1 MQCTNKNINL
11 NVDDLA
17 NLLKYMTVTIDK
29 HTLEEF
35 VQIIDEHIPEYA
47 KEITTEIQQALEE
60 LNSNS
65 ETEQAADNVE

>member
-47 KEITTEIQQALEE
+47 KENTTEIQ
-60 LNSNS
+60 
-65 ETEQAADNVE
+65 